1 MLRIYFLFISLKGIS
16 SGTCGMYSRIHPS
29 NNNDSCYVLREKIG
43 KEFVATPIS
52 LLHILCQLLFT
63 KFLGLELTVRSKT
76 FGPVYFHGAKIG
88 FQTMLQA

>member
-52 LLHILCQLLFT
+52 LLHILCQLLLT
-63 KFLGLELTVRSKT
+63 KFLGLVLTVSERT
-76 FGPVYFHGAKIG
+76 CGPIHFHD
-88 FQTMLQA
+88 